1 VRARG
6 VPYGLLIVFGLA
18 VTLAASALARADVHD
33 KKTAAAHFKRGSTL
47 FEDARYHE
55 ALAAFKAGYDAFPL
69 PGFLVNIGQ
78 CYRKL
83 ERYEDAA
90 DVFKRFLETNPSDGR
105 LRAEVEEA
113 FAEVKQEIVKRLDA
127 EEARKKAAEAERR
140 SLLEGIARNQAQAA
154 GDNAASRPTSRP
166 AAVVPAPVPA
176 PVPAGALEVRSQPDA
191 PKKKSRWWVWT
202 IVGVAAAGAV
212 AAAVT
217 VGVVETQ
224 AQNPRAGTL
233 GLIDGRR

>member
-1 VRARG
+1 MRARG

-18 VTLAASALARADVHD
+18 LTLAASALARADMHD
-33 KKTAAAHFKRGSTL
+33 KKTAAVHFKRGSAL

-90 DVFKRFLETNPSDGR
+90 DVFKRFLDTNPGDGR

-113 FAEVKQEIVKRLDA
+113 YAEVKAEIVKRLDA

-140 SLLEGIARNQAQAA
+140 NLLDGIARNQAQAA
-154 GDNAASRPTSRP
+154 GENAASQKSPRSP
-166 AAVVPAPVPA
+166 AVSPAPVS
-176 PVPAGALEVRSQPDA
+176 VPTAALEVRSEPVA

-212 AAAVT
+212 ATAVT

-224 AQNPRAGTL
+224 AQTPRAGTL